1 VPRYALELVEA
12 PPFVTVTFKGGA
24 SRLEVGPG
32 RYVLG
37 LVEDADVRVQCAT
50 QADWKVL
57 SMAGWGGRKNTI
69 LSVSDAER
77 WFVEHAGHGGRGPF
91 VNGEGLALAPRE
103 LFPGDL
109 LAPADVVVFRLVEV
123 EPVREPPA
131 LLDAVAEA
139 PDDLGRWHVLADWL
153 SERQAPHAL
162 MAAYELKLEA
172 GTNDPELIGDY
183 AAVRRARLALPTDV
197 HFSALTWRCGYV
209 VSCSLGLGPRDRYE
223 SERLTRGLGQPQL
236 SALSELTILATGT
249 ESAPRLES
257 VLGALPRTV
266 RTVGLHFS
274 GAVPMP
280 VLGALHRRPP
290 KAHAVRLQLAE
301 PLGPLRPL
309 VELLAA
315 AGWTTIDLGGT
326 RLTERVGEIATL
338 VRSHSGVT
346 FVLGGTSLPAD
357 SVPTVE
363 GPNVQWAPSDAEA
376 LAVDVDTGALWPIS
390 RARGG
395 FVWGLPLE
403 PLGREWLFRGPGHAL
418 DSGDTFRGAGRRYV
432 FLRGDSLDAAYRAWV
447 ERALAER

>member
-12 PPFVTVTFKGGA
+12 PSFVTVTFRGGA

-37 LVEDADVRVQCAT
+37 LVEEADVRVQCAT
-50 QADWKVL
+50 PADWERL
-57 SMAGWGGRKNTI
+57 SAGGWGGRKNTI
-69 LSVSDAER
+69 IEVSDEER
-77 WFVEHAGHGGRGPF
+77 WTVSHAGHGGLGPF
-91 VNGEGLALAPRE
+91 VNGEVMRPSRRE
-103 LFPGDL
+103 FFAGDR
-109 LAPADVVVFRLVEV
+109 LAPAEGLVFRLVEV
-123 EPVREPPA
+123 APLREPPE
-131 LLDAVAEA
+131 LLDAVADA

-153 SERQAPHAL
+153 IEQQAPHAL
-162 MAAYELKLEA
+162 MAAYELKLEE
-172 GTNDPELIGDY
+172 GTNDPDLIGDY
-183 AAVRRARLALPTDV
+183 AAVRRARLTLPTDV
-197 HFSALTWRCGYV
+197 FLSALTWRCGYV

-223 SERLTRGLGQPQL
+223 SERLTRGLGLPQL
-236 SALSELTILATGT
+236 SALSQLTILATGT
-249 ESAPRLES
+249 ESAPRLEA

-290 KAHAVRLQLAE
+290 KARTVCLQLAE

-326 RLTERVGEIATL
+326 RLTERVGEVATL
-338 VRSHSGVT
+338 VRSHPSVT

-363 GPNVQWAPSDAEA
+363 GPNVRWAPSDADA
-376 LAVDVDTGALWPIS
+376 LAVDVETGALWPIS
-390 RARGG
+390 RARAG

-403 PLGREWLFRGPGHAL
+403 PLGREWLFRGPGHVLA
-418 DSGDTFRGAGRRYV
+418 SGDTFRGAGRRYV

-447 ERALAER
+447 GALPR